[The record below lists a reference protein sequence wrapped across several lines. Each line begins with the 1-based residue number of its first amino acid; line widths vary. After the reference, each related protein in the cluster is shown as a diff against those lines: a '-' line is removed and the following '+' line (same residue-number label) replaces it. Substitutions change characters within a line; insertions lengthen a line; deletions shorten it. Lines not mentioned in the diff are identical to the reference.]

1 MDLILKILNVI
12 LVFKRFEKFGY
23 SIGMDENIDGCGNC
37 MYVMM

>member
-12 LVFKRFEKFGY
+12 LVFKRFK
-23 SIGMDENIDGCGNC
+23 IGMDESIDGCGNC